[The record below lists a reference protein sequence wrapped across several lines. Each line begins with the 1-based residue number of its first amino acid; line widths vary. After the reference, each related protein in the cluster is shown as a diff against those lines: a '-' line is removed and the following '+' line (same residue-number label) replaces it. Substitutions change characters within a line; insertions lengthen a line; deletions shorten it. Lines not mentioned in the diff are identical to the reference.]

1 VTAERTFQFD
11 LKAEIN
17 RLFDESS
24 KRAGD
29 EPAAVILMGDPAT
42 GKTTMRKQRYAS
54 GHVLID
60 AGDIFLSLSRRES
73 LPFPGPLA
81 DAMEI
86 VGRAVTQRALS
97 ERRNIVTEIIGAE
110 QPLTEQLLTALEN
123 IDYQVQVAALTCAP
137 EEAVRRNAERD
148 IEASISAY
156 YAEHFQ
162 RAWIIDASA
171 ELVDRRNELRQH
183 LSDEVY
189 LKARLFDHIPD
200 FVWNDNLPL
209 VAEIEQLVRR
219 CPKDT
224 DIGQLRGLLTRLRDI
239 GFDYAAQGK
248 YDESNFA
255 HRTAILMMRRILK
268 QRPELARWVPEVLT
282 PGLAS
287 YIRHPMALEG
297 CSERNSHVFL
307 MDMIRRL
314 YEEALTLPLPAD
326 LAAWGEEWRKCL
338 DPDFWRGYY
347 ERYGC

>member
-1 VTAERTFQFD
+1 MTAERAFQFD

-17 RLFDESS
+17 RLFDGSS
-24 KRAGD
+24 KRVGD
-29 EPAAVILMGDPAT
+29 EPAAVILMGGPAT

-60 AGDIFLSLSRRES
+60 AGDIFLSLSRGEN

-110 QPLTEQLLTALEN
+110 QALTEQLLTALEN

-148 IEASISAY
+148 IKESISAY
-156 YAEHFQ
+156 FAEPFQ
-162 RAWIIDASA
+162 QAWIIDASA
-171 ELVDRRNELRQH
+171 ELVDRRNELRHH
-183 LSDEVY
+183 LSDDMY
-189 LKARLFDHIPD
+189 LNTRLFDHIPD
-200 FVWNDNLPL
+200 FIWNDNLPL
-209 VAEIEQLVRR
+209 VADIEQLARR
-219 CPKDT
+219 WPKDT
-224 DIGQLRGLLTRLRDI
+224 NMSELRGLLTRLRDI
-239 GFDYAAQGK
+239 GFEYARQVK

-255 HRTAILMMRRILK
+255 HRTAILLMRRILK
-268 QRPELARWVPEVLT
+268 QRPELALWVPEVLT

-287 YIRHPMALEG
+287 YVRHPMALEG

-307 MDMIRRL
+307 MDMILRL
-314 YEEALTLPLPAD
+314 HEEVLALPLSPD
-326 LAAWGEEWRKCL
+326 LAGWVEEWRKYL
-338 DPDFWRGYY
+338 DPVFWRGYY
-347 ERYGC
+347 ETYGC